1 MPKINYDT
9 SRFIII
15 KAKIIIANLSTQER
29 IISLQ
34 TTLLF

>member
-1 MPKINYDT
+1 MSKINYGT
-9 SRFIII
+9 SRFIIK

-29 IISLQ
+29 ILSLQ